1 MSKDIEI
8 MSYEWRY
15 STKKSLVWLLLDQ
28 CIDPLSET
36 PIEHGTIANTPIWC
50 WLGVYLKKENNIFNN
65 LERGFEHLN

>member
-8 MSYEWRY
+8 MSYEWKY

-36 PIEHGTIANTPIWC
+36 PIEHGTIANPPISC
-50 WLGVYLKKENNIFNN
+50 
-65 LERGFEHLN
+65 